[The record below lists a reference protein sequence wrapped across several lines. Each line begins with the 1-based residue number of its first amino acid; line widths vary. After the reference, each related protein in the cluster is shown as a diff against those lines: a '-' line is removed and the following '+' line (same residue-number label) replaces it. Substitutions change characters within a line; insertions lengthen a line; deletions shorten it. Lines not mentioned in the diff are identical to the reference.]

1 MLEIEDIE
9 KMNEEELKQY
19 CDISYTKDLKG
30 KEMKVISYPK
40 AENYKM
46 SDEQIQSIARF
57 ICNNMV
63 DIRKYIDEHK
73 EDYEKWIKEN

>member
-1 MLEIEDIE
+1 
-9 KMNEEELKQY
+9 
-19 CDISYTKDLKG
+19 
-30 KEMKVISYPK
+30 MKVISYPK